1 MMHFY
6 RLGQDLRGYQHP
18 SDFDK
23 QEIVLAQQALDA
35 AVPLLPDDPRIPG
48 FRGAATYTNGVLN
61 GNDSLRALGLQQ
73 LRDSIP
79 LYAKFNSFS
88 FVGAVAPV
96 VAPDDPLFEEAIG
109 YIEAAIASC
118 NPSVETKICGNEGKA
133 PHNLQGSL
141 VLFGDL
147 YAKAGNLQQALVY
160 YRLAASLSDTATW
173 RFKSIADER
182 IADAAARVALYRDGD
197 RGNDPLLIGAG
208 EEACASCHWK

>member
-1 MMHFY
+1 MHFY
-6 RLGQDLRGYQHP
+6 RPGQELHGYQHP

-23 QEIVLAQQALDA
+23 QEIALAQQALDA
-35 AVPLLPDDPRIPG
+35 AVPCFDDPRIPG
-48 FRGAATYTNGVLN
+48 FRGAATDTNGVLN
-61 GNDSLRALGLQQ
+61 GDESLRQLGPQQ

-79 LYAKFNSFS
+79 LYPKFNSFS

-147 YAKAGNLQQALVY
+147 YAKAGDLQQARSYSGRAPVPDF
-160 YRLAASLSDTATW
+160 AASHSKL
-173 RFKSIADER
+173 IADER
-182 IADAAARVALYRDGD
+182 IANAAARVALYRDGD